1 MAGNSILIDLEP
13 NVDKFV
19 SSIGAKLGAIGAAV
33 GAALAFDKVLNEAM
47 EADEALNSFATAA
60 RNAGQNVAKATMEM
74 ESLAESIQRTTTV
87 SDDAITK
94 NASLLVSVGRLSG
107 EGLERATR
115 AAVDL
120 SAGLGKDLG
129 TAFDIVTKATE
140 GNVAALKKYGLEVSS
155 AASDSQ
161 KLNAALSFI
170 EERFGGSAA
179 AKVNTFSGAL
189 AQLKNNFADVLEGL
203 GKIFTRS
210 PVVTALMT
218 ALSAEIGKA
227 ASRLGDFNA
236 QGDNLG
242 NATKKLLGFREAFVT
257 YVVAPIELAYNVGKI
272 LFLGLQTGIAGIV
285 SGVQELQGALF
296 KYLIDPVVQF
306 VAGPLGKLVSIFDK
320 PLGESLANSISQF
333 SAALTDDAQLA
344 AEAATETFSDFAGKT
359 NDAIDSVFNFDV
371 SARALEFTNNISA
384 IVESA
389 KPFAQ
394 QAGKSIKQSV
404 EEGFSGISFAD
415 ILAATKNTANQIKF
429 TADELAKNLIVAFQN
444 GAGQAFAAFGAGL
457 VTGKNAFAEFGKSI
471 LRSLGQLLIQF
482 GGMLILVGAGL
493 STVPFLFGLSG
504 PAAIAA
510 GIAATIAGG
519 ALTALGGG
527 GGGSSPAANA
537 AGGVAATTEGGQ
549 QELAPSV
556 DTTGI
561 VNQEGVTDLAALER
575 NRGPQVNVNI
585 QGNVLDRRS
594 TGLEI
599 AEIISESFGGNAVVF
614 T

>member
-33 GAALAFDKVLNEAM
+33 GAALAFDKILNEAM

-161 KLNAALSFI
+161 KLNAALTFI
-170 EERFGGSAA
+170 EQRFGGSAA
-179 AKVNTFSGAL
+179 SQVNTFSGAL
-189 AQLKNNFADVLEGL
+189 AQLKNNFSDVLENI
-203 GKIFTRS
+203 GKLVTRS
-210 PVVTALMT
+210 PVVIEIFKFI
-218 ALSAEIGKA
+218 SAQVASFAERIGAIGKT
-227 ASRLGDFNA
+227 GDVF
-236 QGDNLG
+236 GDLVKDALNFG
-242 NATKKLLGFREAFVT
+242 QTIIT
-257 YVVAPIELAYNVGKI
+257 WVVAPLELAYNVAKI
-272 LFLGLQTGIAGIV
+272 LFFGFQTGVAGIIAGSLQIY
-285 SGVQELQGALF
+285 SAIAENITKPLYEL
-296 KYLIDPVVQF
+296 I
-306 VAGPLGKLVSIFDK
+306 AGPLGKLVGFFDK
-320 PLGESLANSISQF
+320 DAGKSLTQGLLAF
-333 SAALTDDAQLA
+333 SSSA
-344 AEAATETFSDFAGKT
+344 AEAIRIASESSTETFIELTEKT
-359 NDAIDSVFNFDV
+359 QQAMDGVFNFDV
-371 SARALEFTNNISA
+371 SSKASNFVTQITAVAEA
-384 IVESA
+384 A
-389 KPFAQ
+389 KPAAIE
-394 QAGKSIKQSV
+394 AGKTVAKSV
-404 EEGFSGISFAD
+404 EEGFAAITFTD
-415 ILAATKNTANQIKF
+415 ILNATKNTANQIKF

-575 NRGPQVNVNI
+575 NRGPQVNVTI